1 MVTGCPTLERKMP
14 VQPEGLSCLGSETV
28 LRDLHQARSWG
39 ADPCLVSG
47 LGARNLTHSVDCTAE
62 NWAAVAGLLSF
73 QHFALVGWRTV
84 LRNST
89 CLPDVTYSHMEGRRL
104 KPLAGPGDILSSFWC
119 SGTCKQNYLFK
130 NSLSHIRSWKS
141 TANSARW
148 LESCDTWW
156 PDAFP
161 QTLVNPWGRAVG
173 RDVCRKDPTCK
184 TTAWPVPR
192 HPSRCTWPLCPQ
204 RAICWV

>member
-28 LRDLHQARSWG
+28 LIDLHQARSWG

-89 CLPDVTYSHMEGRRL
+89 CLTATWKDVGWSPWQDQEISWVPFGAQGPVNKITSL
-104 KPLAGPGDILSSFWC
+104 KILYPIYEAERA
-119 SGTCKQNYLFK
+119 Q
-130 NSLSHIRSWKS
+130 
-141 TANSARW
+141 
-148 LESCDTWW
+148 
-156 PDAFP
+156 
-161 QTLVNPWGRAVG
+161 QTLHVGLRAVTHG
-173 RDVCRKDPTCK
+173 GQMRFR
-184 TTAWPVPR
+184 R
-192 HPSRCTWPLCPQ
+192 HWWIRGAGL
-204 RAICWV
+204 